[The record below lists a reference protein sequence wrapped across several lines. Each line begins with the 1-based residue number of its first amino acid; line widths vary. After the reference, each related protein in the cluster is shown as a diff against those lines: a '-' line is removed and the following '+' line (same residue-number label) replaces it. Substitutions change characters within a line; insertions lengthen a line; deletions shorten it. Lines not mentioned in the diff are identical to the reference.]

1 MIIPRS
7 RFWASVCAGRWQSQA
22 WSSEFVPEKNFFLG
36 QKLLGELV
44 HVCVNRANSVFSQ
57 VLAEVLTG
65 IPAMD
70 DNRSPVYLVR
80 EPVTSFSQL

>member
-1 MIIPRS
+1 M
-7 RFWASVCAGRWQSQA
+7 SVLADGRARPGAQNL
-22 WSSEFVPEKNFFLG
+22 FLRRNFFLG
-36 QKLLGELV
+36 QKVLCELV
-44 HVCVNRANSVFSQ
+44 PVCVTRANSVFSQ

-70 DNRSPVYLVR
+70 KDRSPVYLVR